1 MITFKVPVST
11 SPIDTDDFIKKYN
24 ITLSHNYDEVTDF
37 LVQEFKETTPFL
49 SPFTTE
55 EIGDM
60 VFNTNGYDVESS
72 RIYEWIGEIFC
83 QLREERSDM
92 IEEGRRIFEERFSN
106 VPYEIQLRS
115 ESNEI
120 DDWDYF
126 SFTLNENMFK
136 VNEYPTS
143 FYEMLQP
150 HMGKKFS
157 ISHVVLTNEDD
168 DVFNE
173 LWVLISD
180 EEGNV
185 LPEVFGLMELDENIQ
200 G

>member
-11 SPIDTDDFIKKYN
+11 TPIDTDDFIKKYN
-24 ITLSHNYDEVTDF
+24 ITLKMDHREVLDF
-37 LVQEFKETTPFL
+37 IVQEFKETTPFL
-49 SPFTTE
+49 SPFTIE
-55 EIGDM
+55 QLNEMIFDDGIED
-60 VFNTNGYDVESS
+60 ESD
-72 RIYEWIGEIFC
+72 RMWEWVDEIFG
-83 QLREERSDM
+83 QLKEERWDK
-92 IEEGRRIFEERFSN
+92 IDEGRRIFEEVHPN
-106 VPYEIQLRS
+106 VTYNIQLSS

-120 DDWDYF
+120 NDLDYF